1 MTAAEKILQKALVAS
16 DIPSSEWSKI
26 QAGLR
31 DRAFF
36 SAKVTEAK
44 FLYAARQGVSKI
56 AASNLSPSEV
66 RRDLR
71 SVLSSVGYQPEEGQ
85 EGSLQD
91 LTSKRR
97 LDLIIK
103 TNVDQAK
110 GYVSHLRATSGG
122 AYLAFPAYE
131 LIRVEERNLKRD
143 WSSIWR
149 SAASRVSFEGVARG
163 TSRFVAFKTSP
174 IWKAISR
181 FGNPFP
187 PFDFNSGMGL
197 RDVSKTECIELGL
210 LKPSEEP
217 PTPKTPGFNDNL
229 SSTVPF
235 DDASPNYAAL
245 RKTFG
250 DQIQFN
256 RETREIK
263 WRSELFSEMFDPGHE
278 FSIKLGQT
286 SQTLIEKLPKSVS
299 PDTMK
304 GAHLTINE
312 RWLDKKRRDKI
323 TDHRI
328 HFEEMEDHPE
338 DIPLKKGDV
347 DMLPSL
353 WRNPDRVFEDKGD
366 LVLEVDAID
375 GGMFR
380 AIVKPRKSPVLKTFY
395 RTTESWEDYL
405 KKRMARHK

>member
-71 SVLSSVGYQPEEGQ
+71 SVLSSVGYAPEEGR

-229 SSTVPF
+229 SSSIPMK
-235 DDASPNYAAL
+235 DS
-245 RKTFG
+245 
-250 DQIQFN
+250 
-256 RETREIK
+256 
-263 WRSELFSEMFDPGHE
+263 DPE
-278 FSIKLGQT
+278 AIKLKEIFGRQ
-286 SQTLIEKLPKSVS
+286 IEISNGLV
-299 PDTMK
+299 
-304 GAHLTINE
+304 
-312 RWLDKKRRDKI
+312 RW
-323 TDHRI
+323 T
-328 HFEEMEDHPE
+328 
-338 DIPLKKGDV
+338 G
-347 DMLPSL
+347 
-353 WRNPDRVFEDKGD
+353 VFEDKVSREVASKVPDHLRSLIPALLRTED
-366 LVLEVDAID
+366 LALEALSGETLKAVMKD
-375 GGMFR
+375 GR
-380 AIVKPRKSPVLKTFY
+380 IERIVV
-395 RTTESWEDYL
+395 E
-405 KKRMARHK
+405 